1 MPVIPTNTKYTS
13 GSQTYTFPVG
23 CTFIIVELVGQG
35 GSGGTG
41 DTFACNG
48 GGGAGGWYV
57 KKLFLPDVGYTC
69 DVGDAAN
76 GVLGLNSTS
85 GHYGVHTGFDLNFT
99 LTTAGGGGG
108 GLLGLLTPFTTTQGS
123 GGPPFSPLGA
133 DNFVGTGIIID
144 IPGGYGGAGSI
155 AADYGRSG
163 CGGRSFYCGNT
174 VSKTSKVSSSVA
186 SLNLTNGS
194 GSMSPSLANIS
205 NQGSNG
211 VAYITEYYTPV
222 PPTFTK
228 LLGGGN
234 IGTYTS
240 PSGCAYITVEIVGGG
255 GNSGQCFNNVS
266 NGGGGG
272 GGAYIRKNYLPGS
285 YNYAVGGWG
294 DSSVFSTES
303 ASAGGD
309 GETPT
314 ASYQYASGGSGGTG
328 SIGTG
333 SFLDVDGEGGTCSRE
348 FTAGAGGA
356 SYLSGRGPSGWS
368 TSYVA
373 GIGRALRYGGG
384 ASSNINDPNVVLGA
398 DGAIF
403 ITEWYGSS
411 GSGSNSI
418 NRHIDR
424 VNTVDSR
431 NINNDVSLEGRFI
444 DRKLTLSRK
453 IDSVTLSS
461 SDFSIPTVTKITSG
475 AGNYTSPVG
484 CVYIIVEMVG
494 AGGSGG
500 KGYAGAFGPVS
511 GGGGGGGAYIRKTK
525 PSGVYAYS
533 VGVGGASIP
542 VGVFTNGNTGG
553 TSTFSTETCLGGVG
567 GFYAGSFQ
575 TEGNG
580 GSGGVVPGSSVA
592 PFISSRGSGGSASG
606 LDSQGVIMSCG
617 IGGSS
622 KFSGCPVGVFSLVA
636 VAGLAGSSYG
646 GGGNGSIGNTAT
658 GAGADGLIF
667 ITEYYS

>member
-1 MPVIPTNTKYTS
+1 MSIIPTNTKYTS

-41 DTFACNG
+41 NTYAYNG

-57 KKLFLPDVGYTC
+57 KKLILPAVGYTC

-76 GVLGLNSTS
+76 GVPNIAETS
-85 GHYGVHTGFDLNFT
+85 GTYGDYTSFDLSIVT
-99 LTTAGGGGG
+99 RAGGGGG
-108 GLLGLLTPFTTTQGS
+108 GLPGFLVGTKQGS
-123 GGPPFSPLGA
+123 GGTPFFLGA
-133 DNFVGTGIIID
+133 DNFTGTDIIID
-144 IPGGYGGAGSI
+144 IPGGYGGAGGI
-155 AADYGRSG
+155 AADYGRTG

-174 VSKTSKVSSSVA
+174 VSKTSKVTSSVA

-194 GSMSPSLANIS
+194 GSMSPSLATIS

-255 GNSGQCFNNVS
+255 GNSGQCFDAIT

-285 YNYAVGGWG
+285 YNYEVGGWG
-294 DSSVFSTES
+294 DRSVFSTES
-303 ASAGGD
+303 ASAGVD

-314 ASYQYASGGSGGTG
+314 VSGQYASGGSGGTG
-328 SIGTG
+328 STGTG

-348 FTAGAGGA
+348 YTAGAGGA

-368 TSYVA
+368 TFYVA
-373 GIGRALRYGGG
+373 GIGGALRYGGG
-384 ASSNINDPNVVLGA
+384 ASSNINDPNRVLGA
-398 DGAIF
+398 DGGIF
-403 ITEWYGSS
+403 ITEWYGS
-411 GSGSNSI
+411 SGSNSI

-431 NINNDVSLEGRFI
+431 NINNDDSLEGRFI
-444 DRKLTLSRK
+444 DRKLTISRK
-453 IDSVTLSS
+453 IDLVTLSS
-461 SDFSIPTVTKITSG
+461 SVFSIPTVTKITSG

-500 KGYAGAFGPVS
+500 KGFAGFFGPVS

-553 TSTFSTETCLGGVG
+553 TSTFSTESCFGGVG
-567 GFYAGSFQ
+567 GIYAGSFN

-580 GSGGVVPGSSVA
+580 GSGGVVSGGSVA

-606 LDSQGVIMSCG
+606 LDSGGVIMSCG

-636 VAGLAGSSYG
+636 VAGLVGSSYG

-667 ITEYYS
+667 ITEYYA

>member
-13 GSQTYTFPVG
+13 GSNVYTFPVG

-41 DTFACNG
+41 NTFAYNG

-57 KKLFLPDVGYTC
+57 KKLYLPLAGYTC

-76 GVLGLNSTS
+76 GILGIPEVGGNYGDYTS
-85 GHYGVHTGFDLNFT
+85 FDF
-99 LTTAGGGGG
+99 LTVTRAGGGGG
-108 GLLGLLTPFTTTQGS
+108 GFPGFLVGTKQGS
-123 GGPPFSPLGA
+123 GGKPFDTFGA
-133 DNFVGTGIIID
+133 DNFTGTDIIID
-144 IPGGYGGAGSI
+144 IPGGHGGAGGL
-155 AADYGRSG
+155 AVDYGRSG
-163 CGGRSFYCGNT
+163 CGGRSFYSGNT
-174 VSKTSKVSSSVA
+174 LSKTSRFFNPVT

-194 GSMSPSLANIS
+194 GSMSPSLGFLS

-211 VAYITEYYTPV
+211 VAYITEYYTPI

-234 IGTYTS
+234 TGIYTS

-255 GNSGQCFNNVS
+255 GNSGQCFNART

-272 GGAYIRKNYLPGS
+272 GGAYIRKDYLAGS
-285 YNYAVGGWG
+285 YNYEVGGWG
-294 DSSVFSTES
+294 DKSIFSSEQ
-303 ASAGGD
+303 AGPGD
-309 GETPT
+309 NGVTPT
-314 ASYQYASGGSGGTG
+314 VDAEYASGGKGGTVTVA
-328 SIGTG
+328 SG
-333 SFLDVDGEGGTCSRE
+333 SFLDVEGEGGTCSRE
-348 FTAGAGGA
+348 YTAGAGGA
-356 SYLSGRGPSGWS
+356 SYLSGRGPSAWS

-373 GIGRALRYGGG
+373 GLGRALRYGGG
-384 ASSNINDPNVVLGA
+384 ASSNINDPNRVLGA

-411 GSGSNSI
+411 GSSNSI

-424 VNTVDSR
+424 VNTVDGR
-431 NINNDVSLEGRFI
+431 NINNDVSLVGRFI
-444 DRKLTLSRK
+444 NRKSSLSRT
-453 IDSVTLSS
+453 IDRVIFSS
-461 SDFSIPTVTKITSG
+461 SAFSIPTVTKITSG
-475 AGNYTSPVG
+475 AGNYTSPAG

-494 AGGSGG
+494 GGGSGG
-500 KGYAGAFGPVS
+500 KGYVGGSGPVS

-525 PSGVYAYS
+525 PPGVYAYS
-533 VGVGGASIP
+533 VGAGGASIA

-553 TSTFSTETCLGGVG
+553 TSAFSTESCFGGVG
-567 GFYAGSFQ
+567 GFYAGGFL

-580 GSGGVVPGSSVA
+580 GSGGDVSGGSVA
-592 PFISSRGSGGSASG
+592 PFISSIGSGGSASG
-606 LDSQGVIMSCG
+606 LDSAGSIMSCG

-622 KFSGCPVGVFSLVA
+622 KFSGCPLGVFSLVA
-636 VAGLAGSSYG
+636 VAGLAGSLYG
-646 GGGNGSIGNTAT
+646 GGGNGSIGDTAT
-658 GAGADGLIF
+658 GAGASGLIF